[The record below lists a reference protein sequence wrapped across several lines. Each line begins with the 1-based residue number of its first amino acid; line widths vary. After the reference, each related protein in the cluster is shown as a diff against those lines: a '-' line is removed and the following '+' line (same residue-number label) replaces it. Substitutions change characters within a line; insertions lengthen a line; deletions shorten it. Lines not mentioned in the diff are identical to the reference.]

1 MMHGREKSDLAIVA
15 TKPANN
21 GGQPSAESVERRAGA
36 EGNAGRDRTRRAQE
50 RESVSQGLDRVRH
63 VARTRKKERFTAL
76 LHHVTPD
83 LLRMSFFALE
93 RRAAPGVDGLTWQAY
108 EADLDRRIEDLHQ
121 RVHRGAYRALPA
133 RRGFIPRRTG
143 ASARWPSRHW
153 RTRSSNGLWR

>member
-1 MMHGREKSDLAIVA
+1 MMHGREKSDSAIVA
-15 TKPANN
+15 AKPPN
-21 GGQPSAESVERRAGA
+21 GAGVPAEEGVERRAGA
-36 EGNAGRDRTRRAQE
+36 EGNAGQDRTRRAQD

-93 RRAAPGVDGLTWQAY
+93 RRAAAGVDGLTWQAY

-121 RVHRGAYRALPA
+121 RIQRGADRGLPAHRGV
-133 RRGFIPRRTG
+133 IPQAG
-143 ASARWPSRHW
+143 
-153 RTRSSNGLWR
+153 G